1 MARVARN
8 PELDLCP
15 DFAGPVFQA
24 ARTAI
29 VATAANKTNAD
40 VVSDLTA
47 AWQTDW
53 DAKKIAWD
61 QQEIADKAVRDA
73 ATQAANDEATRK
85 QAELDAEA
93 AAEKREADKK
103 KPKLNDFDSSR
114 GISDAIAPRPSAFA
128 LRKLERF
135 EYIELW
141 YFTREGCDDAAASA
155 ANRTINEDAF
165 ALTKVDDVVG
175 LRPASSFSASRKVV
189 KDIDLTWDQLSFAKN
204 SMLSHM
210 TKLAWP
216 AKHVESLAD
225 FWYSLETHP
234 TRSLLHGD
242 RIVLTYQSE
251 VRIEWHDCLRRD
263 QGFNIASINDNLMR
277 RASDKVWDTV
287 RDSRPGRDTV
297 SNS

>member
-103 KPKLNDFDSSR
+103 KPKLNDFDT
-114 GISDAIAPRPSAFA
+114 FA

-242 RIVLTYQSE
+242 QIVLTYQSE

>member
-40 VVSDLTA
+40 V
-47 AWQTDW
+47 
-53 DAKKIAWD
+53 IAWD

-135 EYIELW
+135 EYIKLW

-189 KDIDLTWDQLSFAKN
+189 KDIELTWDQLSFAKN

-277 RASDKVWDTV
+277 RASDKVWDTNLTNFL
-287 RDSRPGRDTV
+287 SLSCPTLFTLPYNT
-297 SNS
+297 SHH